1 MKALDKKEIL
11 KQINELPP
19 ELTQEV
25 LDFIEFLKTK
35 RLKKELLERSLL
47 LIQQE
52 SLKKIWDSEDENLY
66 EI

>member
-1 MKALDKKEIL
+1 MKALDKKDIL

-19 ELTQEV
+19 ELAQEV

-35 RLKKELLERSLL
+35 RLKKEPLERSLL

-52 SLKKIWDSEDENLY
+52 SLKKIWDSKDEDLY

>member
-1 MKALDKKEIL
+1 MKALDKKDIL

-35 RLKKELLERSLL
+35 RLKKEPLERSLL